1 MLSAA
6 ARKKAKK
13 ATAAAQS
20 TVVGKEIETKI
31 EEQPDEVSKKDKRR
45 AKLAEKEAKGPS
57 LVCNV
62 CKQSFESKSKL
73 FKHINTTGHALHV

>member
-13 ATAAAQS
+13 DTAAAQS
-20 TVVGKEIETKI
+20 TVGKEIETKI

-62 CKQSFESKSKL
+62 SKQSFESKSKL